1 MSSSLT
7 QRLLSQSK
15 EDYAAATTHPFLVSA
30 GKLTL
35 SPQALQSWL
44 AQDRFYALLGYTKFL
59 GRLIARMP
67 SPEEDPDTLASKQQR
82 RRLAIL
88 AGAMANIDREVAFFE
103 DVARENGL
111 DLAAKPRD
119 GSIDAVSDKTKAY
132 RDFMVAT
139 AAEGTF
145 EEGLVLLWAME
156 KVYLDAWT
164 HASTFLPSGSTA
176 EDSLS
181 PGVKR
186 ALVQLIPN
194 WSAPGFVSFVRDIAD
209 LVDELAS
216 EDKNDRLLEQASK
229 IWRQTLKHEVG
240 FWETAGQL

>member
-1 MSSSLT
+1 
-7 QRLLSQSK
+7 
-15 EDYAAATTHPFLVSA
+15 
-30 GKLTL
+30 
-35 SPQALQSWL
+35 
-44 AQDRFYALLGYTKFL
+44 
-59 GRLIARMP
+59 
-67 SPEEDPDTLASKQQR
+67 
-82 RRLAIL
+82 
-88 AGAMANIDREVAFFE
+88 
-103 DVARENGL
+103 
-111 DLAAKPRD
+111 
-119 GSIDAVSDKTKAY
+119 
-132 RDFMVAT
+132 MVAT

-156 KVYLDAWT
+156 KVSKVRLTRCYLAYDCCPSQVYLDAWT
-164 HASTFLPSGSTA
+164 HASTFLPSESTA

-194 WSAPGFVSFVRDIAD
+194 WSAPGFVSFVKDIAD

-216 EDKNDRLLEQASK
+216 DDKHDKLLEQASK